1 MFEIEIILLN
11 VDDTDSNDTFDEA
24 GNEVVIN
31 GAAVQINEM
40 LTNGRVGSLVDST
53 RVSTNVVELDGDN
66 GGGEHMTLIAIVNVD
81 DIEIGSTG
89 DEIENHDP

>member
-11 VDDTDSNDTFDEA
+11 VDDTDANDTFDEA

-53 RVSTNVVELDGDN
+53 RVSTNLVELDGDN
-66 GGGEHMTLIAIVNVD
+66 GGGEHVIVRFN
-81 DIEIGSTG
+81 
-89 DEIENHDP
+89 DPEP